1 MSRILIIEDDRA
13 MPSGLRLS
21 LRGDGHEVRIA
32 QDGETGLRMALEPDV
47 DLIVLDV
54 MLPGRNGYELLKEV
68 RKQGSTAS
76 VLMLTAKGMESDKI
90 LGLKLGADDYLSKP
104 FGLGELLARV
114 EALLRRRPAAPEK
127 STVIRFGPV
136 EVDLDRQIVTRDGS
150 TVDVSPQEF
159 RVLRLFLTSNGRA
172 LSRDDIL
179 ARCWGAEYEGTP
191 RTVDNFVRSLQGK
204 LERAVRGEIF
214 DVAVDIRPG
223 SATFGKWV
231 GDRLSEENFRQIF
244 VPPGFAHGFCVLSEV
259 AEVEY
264 KCTDFYDRADEIGAR
279 WDSVGI
285 EWPIEH
291 PLLSRK
297 DAALPTLAVLRKSL
311 GPDAG

>member
-13 MPSGLRLS
+13 IACGLRLN
-21 LRGDGHEVRIA
+21 LRRDGHEVRIA

-127 STVIRFGPV
+127 SAVIRFGQV
-136 EVDLDRQIVTRDGS
+136 EVDLDRQIATRAASSSRRSMPRG
-150 TVDVSPQEF
+150 TGKAAFPT
-159 RVLRLFLTSNGRA
+159 TSCKTT
-172 LSRDDIL
+172 IP
-179 ARCWGAEYEGTP
+179 ARCGGRFAACMPSEHGRRASWCERCAARSSTSPSTSAPARRPSASGWAAVSAK
-191 RTVDNFVRSLQGK
+191 RT
-204 LERAVRGEIF
+204 
-214 DVAVDIRPG
+214 
-223 SATFGKWV
+223 SA
-231 GDRLSEENFRQIF
+231 
-244 VPPGFAHGFCVLSEV
+244 
-259 AEVEY
+259 
-264 KCTDFYDRADEIGAR
+264 
-279 WDSVGI
+279 
-285 EWPIEH
+285 
-291 PLLSRK
+291 
-297 DAALPTLAVLRKSL
+297 
-311 GPDAG
+311 